1 MSQSQP
7 LTYPST
13 NHRPPKAPKE
23 LVSRLYQI
31 SPIASCLDRA
41 LSALVA
47 EDQQDDTN
55 VSIEEQ
61 EDDSCLVEEQG
72 SLASSSNGFESEVE
86 ASSSTS
92 LHVKIDE
99 DMKAKILEAYGDA
112 MHHVEWE
119 KPSSSAASNNSSTR
133 DNDESDSTSSNR
145 CYPPAAL
152 LKGKLKYYNRMGGQW
167 RIVVSDAE
175 IRQRVNLPPNVKQK
189 DQLNLWDHS
198 VEAKAESIP
207 IDGELVIL
215 AYDDT

>member
-1 MSQSQP
+1 MSKSQP

-41 LSALVA
+41 LTALVA
-47 EDQQDDTN
+47 EDQQDDSSCS
-55 VSIEEQ
+55 VK
-61 EDDSCLVEEQG
+61 EDEDNSCSVEEDG
-72 SLASSSNGFESEVE
+72 SSASSSRIESEVE

-92 LHVKIDE
+92 LDVKIDE

-112 MHHVEWE
+112 MHEAEWE
-119 KPSSSAASNNSSTR
+119 KPSSISDTTQR
-133 DNDESDSTSSNR
+133 DNDRSESTASNR

-175 IRQRVNLPPNVKQK
+175 IRERVNLPQNVKQK
-189 DQLNLWDHS
+189 DQLSLWDHS
-198 VEAKAESIP
+198 VEAKSESIP
-207 IDGELVIL
+207 INGELVIL